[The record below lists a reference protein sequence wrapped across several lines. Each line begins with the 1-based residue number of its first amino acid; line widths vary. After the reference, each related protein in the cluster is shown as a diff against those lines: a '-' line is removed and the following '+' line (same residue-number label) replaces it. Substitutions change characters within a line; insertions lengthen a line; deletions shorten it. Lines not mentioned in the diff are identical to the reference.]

1 MNNDHRRLLI
11 KKWLQMFVLC
21 NNSLFYIIANH
32 VANDNLFSS
41 TSHLVS
47 LLFSSSLPSIS
58 ASLSFKKTQ
67 SVQQNTITHTH
78 LQKNKHK
85 WTTLTRDFRGLSPE
99 VIRFQ
104 GHAIYFPLF
113 FFFLIISR
121 KTKDKEISRW
131 HWKVIDG
138 VSETGDFRLVVF
150 RWFVKPSSVGDVRN
164 KNKKATKAL
173 YDGLVSVKSCISLL
187 LLNIPT
193 YSHSN
198 TN

>member
-67 SVQQNTITHTH
+67 SVQQNTISHTH

-104 GHAIYFPLF
+104 GHVIYFPLF
-113 FFFLIISR
+113 IFFFLDNFKENKRQGNIAVTLKSDRWREWDGRFPSR
-121 KTKDKEISRW
+121 CLSMVRQA
-131 HWKVIDG
+131 
-138 VSETGDFRLVVF
+138 
-150 RWFVKPSSVGDVRN
+150 FVCGR
-164 KNKKATKAL
+164 
-173 YDGLVSVKSCISLL
+173 C
-187 LLNIPT
+187 
-193 YSHSN
+193 
-198 TN
+198 

>member
-1 MNNDHRRLLI
+1 
-11 KKWLQMFVLC
+11 MFVLC

-67 SVQQNTITHTH
+67 SVQQQTITHTCRKININEQRWRATSVCSRQRSFIFKATWH
-78 LQKNKHK
+78 
-85 WTTLTRDFRGLSPE
+85 
-99 VIRFQ
+99 
-104 GHAIYFPLF
+104 FPLF
-113 FFFLIISR
+113 FFLDFSR

-131 HWKVIDG
+131 HWNVIDG
-138 VSETGDFRLVVF
+138 VSETGDFRLVVN

-164 KNKKATKAL
+164 KNKKAIKAL